1 MDDKE
6 SKIVSTLDMHNI
18 TFAPSP
24 KTFAAK
30 IKAEKQRKYQLS
42 EVSILDEKGLVVN
55 LEKRMDKKL
64 TL

>member
-1 MDDKE
+1 
-6 SKIVSTLDMHNI
+6 MHNI

-64 TL
+64 T